1 MEKRFVD
8 EEIILVPYY
17 PNPDVALAWYQDYDV
32 CKQVDNID
40 RLYDLD
46 TLNSMYTY
54 LNAVGDCYYIQY
66 CGMLV
71 GDVSLQDS
79 GEISIV
85 VCKEFQ
91 NVHIGRRCIIDM
103 LALAKEKEMKE
114 VKAKV
119 FPFNKQSQK
128 MFEAVGFKKVSEEWY
143 SFVIDEK

>member
-1 MEKRFVD
+1 MSGFQNLKGQRSGTLVAKEYLGNSKWRCICTVCGNTV
-8 EEIILVPYY
+8 EITT
-17 PNPDVALAWYQDYDV
+17 NWF
-32 CKQVDNID
+32 
-40 RLYDLD
+40 

-54 LNAVGDCYYIQY
+54 LSTVGDCYYIQY